1 MAKTRRRVLGCAS
14 WERQFGECSVRLRDA
29 DGIQHETVVF
39 ASSVLEAAALGLA
52 HFRRGEWSAEPSHH
66 EARILVEVCDSTFY
80 EVPISN
86 AEWWLKQ
93 HDVKGKLR
101 EDPWRPRG

>member
-1 MAKTRRRVLGCAS
+1 MLGCAA
-14 WERQFGECSVRLRDA
+14 WGTTVHECSVRLRDA

-52 HFRRGEWSAEPSHH
+52 HFRRGEWRAELSRH
-66 EARILVEVCDSTFY
+66 EARILVEVRDSTFY

-86 AEWWLKQ
+86 AESWLKRN
-93 HDVKGKLR
+93 DVKGKLP
-101 EDPWRPRG
+101 EDRWRPRG